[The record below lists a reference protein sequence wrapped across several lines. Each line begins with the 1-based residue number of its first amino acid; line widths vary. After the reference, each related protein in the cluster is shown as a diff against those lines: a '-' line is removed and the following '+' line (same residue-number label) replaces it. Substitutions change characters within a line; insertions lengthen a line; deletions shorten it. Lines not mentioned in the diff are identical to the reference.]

1 MIRNGALTP
10 QNTIHNDGLWEKFCF
25 NIKEKMFGTEEENYV
40 HCSEFGT
47 DYVYNGWRTLRRL
60 EPT

>member
-1 MIRNGALTP
+1 
-10 QNTIHNDGLWEKFCF
+10 
-25 NIKEKMFGTEEENYV
+25 MFGTEEENYV